1 MESWHNLVDKIGLAL
16 FIPRQLALI
25 GPSVDEPQYR
35 LIDRTLSVVICR
47 THIKIIM
54 QASYRVQI
62 LCANALSHSL
72 GNSDFRGSR
81 HGLGVIN

>member
-1 MESWHNLVDKIGLAL
+1 MCNKMASWYNLVGKIGLAL

-35 LIDRTLSVVICR
+35 MIDRMPPVVICR

-54 QASYRVQI
+54 QASYRVQV
-62 LCANALSHSL
+62 L
-72 GNSDFRGSR
+72 
-81 HGLGVIN
+81 